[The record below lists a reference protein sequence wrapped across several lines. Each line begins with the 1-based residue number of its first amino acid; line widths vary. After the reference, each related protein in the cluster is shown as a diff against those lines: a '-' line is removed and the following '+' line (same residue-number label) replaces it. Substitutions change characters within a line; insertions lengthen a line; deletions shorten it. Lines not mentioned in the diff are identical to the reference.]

1 MIPVHMT
8 FGPSWQ
14 TELGRTFGR
23 REASRRASLLLADE
37 VEVNDMR
44 RILLVSMTFGLV
56 LLSGGPVAGLR
67 GCDLTELGQWSEWGA
82 PGEEQ
87 TIGGAID
94 VGIDV
99 RGDVYVSDER
109 NGLIHVLTTSGDYMR
124 SFPAAS
130 PHGIAVDI
138 QKVYNASWGES
149 KVQVFDKSGSLL
161 LEWGEWDE
169 NGTPMAFEL
178 PLFIDVDARGFIYVT
193 DLILDQVRK
202 FSSNGDWVATFGDG
216 ATAVS
221 VQGHRVYVT
230 NPAGTVDVFT
240 LDGDFVRSFGSHGVG
255 DGEFEDPR
263 GIEVAGG
270 FVYVADTNLRRVQQF
285 SLQGDYIAQV
295 FDDDFERLDG
305 VGADAR
311 GNVYVTDQFTNLVTW
326 YKGKG
331 SCS

>member
-1 MIPVHMT
+1 
-8 FGPSWQ
+8 
-14 TELGRTFGR
+14 
-23 REASRRASLLLADE
+23 
-37 VEVNDMR
+37 MR
-44 RILLVSMTFGLV
+44 RVLVVTMSFGLV
-56 LLSGGPVAGLR
+56 LAIAGPAAGR
-67 GCDLTELGQWSEWGA
+67 GACDLTEMGQWSEWGI

-87 TIGGAID
+87 TIAGAID

-109 NGLIHVLTTSGDYMR
+109 NGMIHVFTTSDDYMR

-130 PHGIAVDI
+130 PHGLTVDN

-149 KVQVFDKSGSLL
+149 KVQVFDKAGNLL

-169 NGTPMAFEL
+169 NGTPMAFGL

-193 DLILDQVRK
+193 DSILSQVRK
-202 FSSNGDWVATFGDG
+202 FSPNGEWVATFGEG

-221 VQGHRVYVT
+221 VHGARAYVT
-230 NPAGTVDVFT
+230 NPAGKIDVFT
-240 LDGDFVRSFGSHGVG
+240 LDGDYLRSFGSYGDG
-255 DGEFEDPR
+255 DGEFDDPR

-270 FVYVADTNLRRVQQF
+270 FIYVADTNLRRVQQF
-285 SLQGDYIAQV
+285 SLQGAYIAQV
-295 FDDDFERLDG
+295 FDDDFDRLDG

-326 YKGKG
+326 YRSKGN
-331 SCS
+331 CS

>member
-1 MIPVHMT
+1 
-8 FGPSWQ
+8 
-14 TELGRTFGR
+14 
-23 REASRRASLLLADE
+23 
-37 VEVNDMR
+37 MR
-44 RILLVSMTFGLV
+44 RILLVAMTFGLA
-56 LLSGGPVAGLR
+56 LASTGSAAGLG

-87 TIGGAID
+87 TIAGAID

-99 RGDVYVSDER
+99 HGDVFVSDER
-109 NGLIHVLTTSGDYMR
+109 NGLIHVFTTSGDYMR

-130 PHGIAVDI
+130 PHGLAVDI

-149 KVQVFDKSGSLL
+149 KVQVFDKSGNLL
-161 LEWGEWDE
+161 LEWDEWDE

-193 DLILDQVRK
+193 DLILGQVRK
-202 FSSNGDWVATFGDG
+202 FSPNGEWVATFGDG

-221 VQGHRVYVT
+221 VHGARAYVT

-240 LDGDFVRSFGSHGVG
+240 LGGDHVSSFGSFGNG
-255 DGEFEDPR
+255 DGEFFDPR

-270 FVYVADTNLRRVQQF
+270 FVYVADTDLRRVQQF
-285 SLQGDYIAQV
+285 SLQGGYVSQV
-295 FDDDFERLDG
+295 FDDDFDRLDG

-311 GNVYVTDQFTNLVTW
+311 GNVYVTDQFTNFVTW

-331 SCS
+331 SCT